1 MKSNAYQLFLW
12 YIICLIFLCGL
23 ILGTIIVSGE
33 IIWGETVSI
42 VLVCAIV
49 LMAIITLAVRAAYK
63 KALKQEVRQESV
75 SQPQTAPT
83 AEASKKE
90 PVSSPKAVTSKQK
103 PAHAP
108 AQQST
113 TNPIEDRYPPI
124 TLAIARYIVRTQRCV
139 ISDLQAEF
147 NISRTD
153 VLSTLKPLEHAGVII
168 VHGTKRLVIPK
179 DQDNLEEYLTAY
191 MPEMPSLV
199 ETLAPDQ
206 VSMQHLDPMFAE
218 VARYVVSHQEGS
230 VSRLQRAF
238 EIGFNRAGKLSDQLE
253 AAGIVG
259 PNKGPQGRDVL
270 IQDLDQLEQ
279 ILAELGA
286 Q

>member
-49 LMAIITLAVRAAYK
+49 LMCIITLAVRKAYK
-63 KALKQEVRQESV
+63 NALQQEVRQESV

-83 AEASKKE
+83 AEASKKD

-124 TLAIARYIVRTQRCV
+124 TLAIARYIVRIQRCV
-139 ISDLQAEF
+139 ISDVQAEF
-147 NISRTD
+147 SISRTD
-153 VLSTLKPLEHAGVII
+153 VLAALKTLEHASVII
-168 VHGTKRLVIPK
+168 VQGTKRLVVPK
-179 DQDNLEEYLTAY
+179 DEQTLEEYLNAY
-191 MPEMPSLV
+191 QMPSLV
-199 ETLAPDQ
+199 EAFAPSQ
-206 VSMQHLDPMFAE
+206 VNMQRLDPMFAD
-218 VARYVVSHQEGS
+218 VARYVVTHQEGS

>member
-49 LMAIITLAVRAAYK
+49 LMAIITLAMRAAYK
-63 KALKQEVRQESV
+63 KALKQEVQQELAAQQEAKRCPVPDGIPSAQEAKRCSV
-75 SQPQTAPT
+75 SDGIPSAP
-83 AEASKKE
+83 
-90 PVSSPKAVTSKQK
+90 KQ
-103 PAHAP
+103 AP
-108 AQQST
+108 SIAT
-113 TNPIEDRYPPI
+113 LEDVYPPI

-199 ETLAPDQ
+199 EAFAPSQ
-206 VSMQHLDPMFAE
+206 VNMQRLDPMFAD
-218 VARYVVSHQEGS
+218 VARYVVTHQEGS

-279 ILAELGA
+279 ILAELGIN
-286 Q
+286 